1 MCSSPRAC
9 RRIWRRLHPKAC
21 ERAVL
26 GLEQQRADLNLGG
39 GRPDRRGH
47 APRCRWPGGLLDR
60 RRIIRW
66 RVAILQCLLP
76 GVRPAWSIFLRAQA
90 HIRELEPADDIR
102 WRTTTFLPQRY
113 SRASARALAVTVGSI
128 VVSLRG
134 SLRACACTRRR
145 SVRVHAR
152 GIAPRWPRF
161 VAVLRATA
169 AKSAT
174 TWRGECTP
182 STERMHDG
190 AV

>member
-1 MCSSPRAC
+1 M
-9 RRIWRRLHPKAC
+9 LAC
-21 ERAVL
+21 ERAVLALWVL

-60 RRIIRW
+60 RRIIRR

-128 VVSLRG
+128 VVSLQG

-161 VAVLRATA
+161 ARVLRATA
-169 AKSAT
+169 AKSTT

-182 STERMHDG
+182 LDREN
-190 AV
+190 A